1 MFEGVRSLQS
11 YNKSKDALVI
21 SSDQRAK
28 QKDNLKICYREL
40 DGLLKQ
46 FATAGVASEAATH
59 EATFGRKKLY
69 LAYSKSSRLL
79 GAGPCP
85 LPPTFL

>member
-1 MFEGVRSLQS
+1 MVEGVRSLQS

-46 FATAGVASEAATH
+46 VATAGVAREAATH

-69 LAYSKSSRLL
+69 VFASRAYRHLSSHQM
-79 GAGPCP
+79 
-85 LPPTFL
+85 F